1 MRSAQIRAYARIEE
15 ARLYSPA
22 PPLIISRGSV
32 VVDPAGGLDMK
43 HAGWNRLKR
52 AAVACAAASTL
63 AACGPDIAPEP
74 ATPPRDPAS
83 DAGRITIA
91 LLPERNVFEQK
102 KRYQPLQEYLSAAC
116 GAPVSFK
123 LLDNY
128 QLIFSELTERRVDGA
143 FFGSMNG
150 AIAQL
155 KGGVEILAL
164 PVDLQGVSTYTGV
177 LFTRAGSGVTVDPRT
192 WKGKRIALVNKV
204 TTAGYLYP
212 LSLLRRFGYTGDPAS
227 FFGSMSF
234 TGSHD
239 AAILAV
245 FKGEADL
252 GACKDSVYDE
262 QVRLHPEIGRALAV
276 LGESA
281 AVPSNGLGV
290 RPDLEPARKAKLR
303 EALLGMNTTEDGQRA
318 LRQFGAQRFIPTT
331 VRDYNPVF
339 VMASEAGVN
348 LATWPLRDLR

>member
-1 MRSAQIRAYARIEE
+1 MFFGPAAYYFEE
-15 ARLYSPA
+15 EPQVVS
-22 PPLIISRGSV
+22 SRG
-32 VVDPAGGLDMK
+32 GEGLK
-43 HAGWNRLKR
+43 HDGWVRLAR
-52 AAVACAAASTL
+52 AVVACATATTL
-63 AACGPDIAPEP
+63 AACGPDAAREP
-74 ATPPRDPAS
+74 AAPPPTPAS
-83 DAGRITIA
+83 DATCVTIA
-91 LLPERNVFEQK
+91 LVPERNVFEQK

-116 GAPVSFK
+116 GCTVSFK

-128 QLIFSELTERRVDGA
+128 QLIFSELLERRVDGA

-155 KGGVEILAL
+155 KGGVEILAR

-192 WKGKRIALVNKV
+192 WRGKRVALVNKV

-212 LSLLRRFGYTGDPAS
+212 LSLLRHFGYTGDPAA
-227 FFGSMSF
+227 FFGAMSF

-239 AAILAV
+239 AAMLAV

-252 GACKDSVYDE
+252 GACKDTVYDE

-281 AVPSNGLGV
+281 AVPNNGLGV
-290 RPDLEPARKAKLR
+290 RPDLSPDLREKLR
-303 EALLGMNTTEDGQRA
+303 EALLAMHAREDGQRV
-318 LRQFGAQRFIPTT
+318 LRQFGAQRFIATT
-331 VRDYNPVF
+331 MRDYDPVF
-339 VMASEAGVN
+339 VMAREAGVD
-348 LATWPLRDLR
+348 LAGWPLRDLR

>member
-1 MRSAQIRAYARIEE
+1 MKSAGW
-15 ARLYSPA
+15 ARLA
-22 PPLIISRGSV
+22 
-32 VVDPAGGLDMK
+32 
-43 HAGWNRLKR
+43 R
-52 AAVACAAASTL
+52 AAVACAAAATI
-63 AACGPDIAPEP
+63 AACGRDTARETAEPPPAP
-74 ATPPRDPAS
+74 AG
-83 DAGRITIA
+83 DAPCVTIG

-102 KRYQPLQEYLSAAC
+102 KRYQPLQEHLSAAC
-116 GAPVSFK
+116 GCPVSFK

-128 QLIFSELTERRVDGA
+128 QLIFSELLERRVDGA

-155 KGGVEILAL
+155 KGGVEILAR

-177 LFTRAGSGVTVDPRT
+177 LFTRDGSGVTIDPRT

-212 LSLLRRFGYTGDPAS
+212 LSLLRHFGYTGDPAA

-239 AAILAV
+239 AAMLAV

-252 GACKDSVYDE
+252 GACKDTVYDE

-281 AVPSNGLGV
+281 AVPNNGLGV
-290 RPDLEPARKAKLR
+290 RPDLSPDLKTKLR
-303 EALLGMNTTEDGQRA
+303 EALLGMHARENGQRA
-318 LRQFGAQRFIPTT
+318 LRQFGAQRFVATAQS
-331 VRDYNPVF
+331 DYDPVF
-339 VMASEAGVN
+339 AMAREAGVD
-348 LATWPLRDLR
+348 LAGWPLRDLR